1 VADVLAIFGPTASGK
16 SAVAEEVARLIPAEL
31 VSADAMQVYR
41 GLPLLTNQSD
51 ARLVGYLGLDEEGS
65 VADYERRAHAAV
77 DEILAAGRTPI
88 VVGGTGLYLRAAV
101 AQLELPPPPAP
112 GARERLEDLYD
123 DLGPEAAHE
132 LLAGRDPAAA
142 AAVHA
147 NDRRRIVRALE
158 LAEAGSSLRPGEDR
172 LWSGE
177 KRHPT
182 LVVGLDVPA
191 DELARRIEERT
202 QAMFE
207 HGVEEEVR
215 RALAGPI
222 STTARTIHG
231 LADVAELSREE
242 AIEALTTRTR
252 RYAAYQR
259 KWMRRIP
266 ELVPVD
272 GNRPPADVVQEIATL
287 LGSVAG

>member
-1 VADVLAIFGPTASGK
+1 MVEVLAIFGPTASGK
-16 SAVAEEVARLIPAEL
+16 SAVAEEVTRLIPAEL

-41 GLPLLTNQSD
+41 GLPILTNQSE

-65 VADYERRAHAAV
+65 VAEYQRLAHAAV
-77 DEILAAGRTPI
+77 DEILAAGRTPV
-88 VVGGTGLYLRAAV
+88 VVGGTGLYLRAAL
-101 AQLELPPPPAP
+101 ADLELPPPPAP
-112 GARERLEDLYD
+112 GARERLEGLYD
-123 DLGPEAAHE
+123 ELGPEAAHE
-132 LLAGRDPAAA
+132 LLVERDPAAA

-147 NDRRRIVRALE
+147 NDRRRVVRALE

-177 KRHPT
+177 TRHPT

-191 DELARRIEERT
+191 DELARRIEART
-202 QAMFE
+202 RVDVRARCGGGGATGARRPDLADRP
-207 HGVEEEVR
+207 HDPRPRRGR
-215 RALAGPI
+215 RAP
-222 STTARTIHG
+222 ARGGDRGGHT
-231 LADVAELSREE
+231 S
-242 AIEALTTRTR
+242 TR

-266 ELVPVD
+266 GLVPVD
-272 GNRPPADVVQEIATL
+272 GNRPPAEVAQEIVSR